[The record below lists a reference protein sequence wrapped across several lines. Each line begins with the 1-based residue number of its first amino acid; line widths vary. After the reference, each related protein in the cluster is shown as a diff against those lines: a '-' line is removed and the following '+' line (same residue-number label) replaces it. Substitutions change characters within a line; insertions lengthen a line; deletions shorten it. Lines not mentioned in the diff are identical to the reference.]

1 MQNNLVK
8 YIIVM
13 ILSTPTI
20 LSSQYTKQWELY
32 KPTNRTVRS
41 SYNINSNNHLKTIQ
55 LKNGTFV
62 TLGSQKK
69 ISSEFG
75 DEIFIFNFDAYGN
88 TVWEYS
94 YLSTHE
100 INEYPYDIATDEDDN
115 IYIAARTTTFYEQGF
130 ESSIE
135 HSNPLIIKL
144 NSIGQLQW
152 DNVINAEVESV
163 NYSASVIVDEDSNIY
178 TLSRIEGSSILQK
191 INTTGDEIW
200 KTYINQ
206 SEPYSLEI
214 NNDKI
219 ICTTKNYS
227 FFGQSYTYF
236 IDSNGIK
243 KDSFFITKLGRNKPK
258 FDSSGNSYKF
268 QFDGNSE
275 YKLEKRNRHGEIK
288 WTYLKESNL
297 PSNVIADELI
307 DCTFDDLGNVYVTGR
322 YYGEHYGDS
331 LLYSNCDILTSKIDS
346 SGNVLWENIYKYDN
360 TPFSCQIGNAI
371 KVRNG
376 SNLYVSGSQSVEE
389 NGDVFSSYDMVV
401 LKYNQEGERVDSIY
415 FNSVYNKQD
424 FSINVELVEEDLYVF
439 GYSENLDQT
448 YDMTIVKYARSTSS
462 SLDQP
467 VHDNILVYP
476 NPTSG
481 VLNFLNS
488 TDTYNI
494 EIWSLKGELVFLKED
509 HDLSNS
515 LELPTT
521 IMNGIY
527 LIRLKNDKE
536 FTRIK
541 VLKYDP

>member
-1 MQNNLVK
+1 
-8 YIIVM
+8 M
-13 ILSTPTI
+13 ILATPTI

-69 ISSEFG
+69 VSSEFG

-94 YLSTHE
+94 YLSTNE

-115 IYIAARTTTFYEQGF
+115 IYIAARTTTYYEKGF
-130 ESSIE
+130 EFNIE

-163 NYSASVIVDEDSNIY
+163 NYSASVIVDEDSNVY
-178 TLSRIEGSSILQK
+178 TFSRIGGSSILQK
-191 INTTGDEIW
+191 INTSGDEIW
-200 KTYINQ
+200 RTYINQ
-206 SEPYSLEI
+206 LEPYSLEI
-214 NNDKI
+214 NTDEI
-219 ICTTKNYS
+219 VCTTKNYS
-227 FFGQSYTYF
+227 VFGQSYTYF

-243 KDSFFITKLGRNKPK
+243 KDSFYITKLGGNKPK

-268 QFDGNSE
+268 QFDLDGD
-275 YKLEKRNRHGEIK
+275 YKLEKRNRHGNIK

-322 YYGEHYGDS
+322 YYGKHYADT

-346 SGNVLWENIYKYDN
+346 AGNVLWENIYKYDN

-389 NGDVFSSYDMVV
+389 NGNVFSSSDIVV

-424 FSINVELVEEDLYVF
+424 FSINIELVEEDLYVF

-467 VHDNILVYP
+467 VNDNILVYP
-476 NPTSG
+476 NPTSR
-481 VLNFLNS
+481 VLNFLNG

-494 EIWSLKGELVFLKED
+494 ELWSLKGELVFLKEA
-509 HDLSNS
+509 HDIRNS

-536 FTRIK
+536 STIIK
-541 VLKYDP
+541 VLKNDH